1 MEFKNLEVSDTAA
14 IMGLRNFIEEKHGQI
29 DVLINNAG
37 MYFYPT
43 TDNTEHF
50 VQVQRTL
57 DINYWGMKNVISSF
71 LSLMSDQSRII
82 NMSSYHGHL
91 SRIPGRSIQM
101 QLGRQRTTNFC
112 LPLRIKLFYS
122 KLTKPYYTGDSSLTE
137 KRLDDLMMEYQ
148 RHSTE
153 FNHDFEEVGWP
164 RCAYTVSKVAVN
176 AYTRILQRQLEERG
190 NLHFK

>member
-71 LSLMSDQSRII
+71 LSLMSDQSRIV

-101 QLGRQRTTNFC
+101 QLGRQKTTNFC
-112 LPLRIKLFYS
+112 LPLKFNQTILHRGFIANREASGRLNDGISETFYRVQ
-122 KLTKPYYTGDSSLTE
+122 L
-137 KRLDDLMMEYQ
+137 RL
-148 RHSTE
+148 
-153 FNHDFEEVGWP
+153 
-164 RCAYTVSKVAVN
+164 
-176 AYTRILQRQLEERG
+176 
-190 NLHFK
+190 

>member
-71 LSLMSDQSRII
+71 LSLMSDQSRIV

-101 QLGRQRTTNFC
+101 QLGRQKTTNFC
-112 LPLRIKLFYS
+112 LPLRIKLF
-122 KLTKPYYTGDSSLTE
+122 
-137 KRLDDLMMEYQ
+137 
-148 RHSTE
+148 
-153 FNHDFEEVGWP
+153 
-164 RCAYTVSKVAVN
+164 
-176 AYTRILQRQLEERG
+176 
-190 NLHFK
+190 